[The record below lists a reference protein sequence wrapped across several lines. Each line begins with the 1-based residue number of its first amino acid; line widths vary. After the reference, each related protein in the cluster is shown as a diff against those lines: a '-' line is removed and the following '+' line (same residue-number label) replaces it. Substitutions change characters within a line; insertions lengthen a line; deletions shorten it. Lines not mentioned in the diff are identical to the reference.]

1 MSKEGTYDMNFQN
14 LTYFLTAA
22 QERNLTRAAERLHIS
37 QQALSNH
44 IARLEEEL
52 DCQLFERRAGLEL
65 TYAGRVFLRSVEQ
78 MLDIRRQTAAAI
90 EDIKKN
96 RRGELRIG
104 VSHTRGQAILPLLLP
119 RFSRLYPHAELSIV
133 EGSSRELEKELER
146 GEIDVLI
153 GFAPFLIEGAQCV
166 ELMQERLFLV
176 APKQLLAER
185 FGAQAQALCAAY
197 REAPDLRVFRS
208 LPFVLLTKSD
218 RIRALVD
225 QEFARCG
232 IRPDIIIET
241 KNVQTAFALAAEGMG
256 LTVCPELYL
265 NCRYTAG
272 GDPAS
277 YTRQK
282 VEILPLF
289 PGTDTIAIGYH
300 RERYLSRMAKDFID
314 MSVRTFH
321 PEPAQEEPSR

>member
-1 MSKEGTYDMNFQN
+1 MNFQN

-52 DCQLFERRAGLEL
+52 DCRLFERRAGLEL
-65 TYAGRVFLRSVEQ
+65 TYAGRVFLRSAEQ
-78 MLDIRRQTAAAI
+78 MLDIRRQTTAAI

-119 RFSRLYPHAELSIV
+119 RFNRLYPHAELSIV

-153 GFAPFLIEGAQCV
+153 GFAPFLIEGAQ
-166 ELMQERLFLV
+166 
-176 APKQLLAER
+176 
-185 FGAQAQALCAAY
+185 AQALCAAY
-197 REAPDLRVFRS
+197 REAPDLRVFQS

-225 QEFARCG
+225 QEFMRCG

-321 PEPAQEEPSR
+321 PEPARDTIATANKE